1 MGHFLVPSPPW
12 SSSSLTP
19 DVNNILRQSRL
30 TSSKCSSLVPAKPC
44 LHSQPLLFCSLLDLF
59 SLDHFPQETSASFH
73 FSPNIL
79 HTSQAL
85 GYFQVEA
92 ECNDLST

>member
-1 MGHFLVPSPPW
+1 MGHFLVSPPW

-19 DVNNILRQSRL
+19 GVKQH
-30 TSSKCSSLVPAKPC
+30 TETVSSHLLQVFIFGPQPTLVC
-44 LHSQPLLFCSLLDLF
+44 IF
-59 SLDHFPQETSASFH
+59 SLSYFALCLIYSHLTTFPQETSVSFH